1 MTNIHPEPQTDVRL
15 DAISISVFQRRLRTI
30 TEEMALTLLRT
41 TRSPILREGRDC
53 ATGLYDRSGRMLEQ
67 TEYTAL
73 LGFALMPSLK
83 FIIGYFGD
91 DLHPGDVILH
101 NDVYSEGN
109 QLADVGVYKP
119 IFFEGELVAWAAA
132 KGHQADI
139 GGSAPGAYNP
149 RAREIWHEGLR
160 LTPLKIVE
168 RGVMRRDLWDFL
180 LANVRLPLVG
190 EDIKATMGACTVG
203 ERRVSEL
210 LANKSLPW
218 FVAHRDALMDAT
230 ERRARAEIQKIP
242 DGIYKGESW
251 LYYDAATPG
260 ARHRICV
267 TVTVKSD
274 EIWFDF
280 TGSDPET
287 EGYANSALH
296 ASTSGLI
303 LSFLMLIDPDIP
315 HNEGLLR
322 PIHMHF
328 PKPSIVNCTLPHATS
343 YGNHLTHQI
352 ANAVH
357 RAMAQALPEQVTAGW
372 DTALLVIPSGY
383 RPGTQRRYVDFC
395 LFACKGGSG
404 GTYGVDGYDHI
415 GTIMTGGALAAQD
428 PEVHEVQNPHL
439 IEHYEYLPD
448 SAGAG
453 RWRGGYGTYS
463 RWRMNGEKVMAVT
476 IGQGAEPE
484 EAPHGLF
491 GGKPGTLN
499 GVVYHRADGTRVTP
513 LVHDIHV
520 GLDGSTVE
528 QFAGGG
534 GGYGDACLRDAAAVV
549 QEVRDELLSLDK
561 ARRDYG
567 VVIDPVTLTIDKEAT
582 GVLRTASMLPLT
594 GANIPNAPI
603 S

>member
-1 MTNIHPEPQTDVRL
+1 MPSATEELRIDP
-15 DAISISVFQRRLRTI
+15 ISISVFQRRLRAI

-53 ATGLYDRSGRMLEQ
+53 ATGLYDRDGRMLEQ

-83 FIIGYFGD
+83 FIISYFGD
-91 DLHPGDVILH
+91 DVHAGDVILH

-109 QLADVGVYKP
+109 QLADIGVYKP
-119 IFFEGELVAWAAA
+119 VFFEGELIGWSAA

-160 LTPLKIVE
+160 ITPLKIVE
-168 RGVMRRDLWDFL
+168 RGAMRRDLWNFL
-180 LANVRLPLVG
+180 MANVRLPLVG
-190 EDIKATMGACTVG
+190 EDLKATIGACTVG
-203 ERRVSEL
+203 ERRL
-210 LANKSLPW
+210 LQVLQDKGAAW
-218 FVAHRDALMDAT
+218 FLAHRDALLEAT
-230 ERRARAEIQKIP
+230 ERRMRAEIAKIP
-242 DGIYKGESW
+242 DGVYAGESW
-251 LYYDAATPG
+251 LYYDAVNPG
-260 ARHRICV
+260 RRHRIAV
-267 TVTVKSD
+267 TVTAKD
-274 EIWFDF
+274 DNILFDF
-280 TGSDPET
+280 SGSAPET

-303 LSFLMLIDPDIP
+303 LAFLMLIDPDIP
-315 HNEGLLR
+315 HNEGMLR
-322 PIHMHF
+322 PIQMNF

-352 ANAVH
+352 ANALH
-357 RAMAQALPEQVTAGW
+357 RALAAALPERVTAGW
-372 DTALLVIPSGY
+372 NTALLVIPSGY
-383 RPGTQRRYVDFC
+383 RPETGRRYVDFC

-428 PEVHEVQNPHL
+428 PEVHEIQNPHL

-453 RWRGGYGTYS
+453 RWRGGYGTYA
-463 RWRMNGEKVMAVT
+463 RWQMNGENVMAVT
-476 IGQGAEPE
+476 IGQGAEPGE
-484 EAPHGLF
+484 EPHGLF

-499 GVVYHRADGTRVTP
+499 RVVYHRADGSTAAP
-513 LVHDIHV
+513 LVHDIQFD
-520 GLDGSTVE
+520 LDRSTVE
-528 QFAGGG
+528 QFASGG
-534 GGYGDACLRDAAAVV
+534 GGYGDPYERDAALVFE
-549 QEVRDELLSLDK
+549 EVRDELLSVEK

-567 VVIDPVTLTIDKEAT
+567 VVVDEELMAIDLLQTAK
-582 GVLRTASMLPLT
+582 LRKRVD
-594 GANIPNAPI
+594 
-603 S
+603 

>member
-1 MTNIHPEPQTDVRL
+1 MSDQATDPRI
-15 DAISISVFQRRLRTI
+15 DAISVSVFQRRLHTI

-53 ATGLYDRSGRMLEQ
+53 ATGLYDRDGRMLEQ

-83 FIIGYFGD
+83 FIISYFGED
-91 DLHPGDVILH
+91 IHPGDVILH

-109 QLADVGVYKP
+109 QLADIGVYKP
-119 IFFEGELVAWAAA
+119 VFFGGELVAWAAA

-149 RAREIWHEGLR
+149 KAREIWHEGLR
-160 LTPLKIVE
+160 LTPIKIVE
-168 RGVMRRDLWDFL
+168 RGTMRRDLWDFL
-180 LANVRLPLVG
+180 MANVRLPLVG
-190 EDIKATMGACTVG
+190 EDLKAIIGACTVG
-203 ERRVSEL
+203 ERRLQQL
-210 LANKSLPW
+210 LESKGSDW
-218 FVAHRDALMDAT
+218 FLAHREALLNAT
-230 ERRARAEIQKIP
+230 ERRTRGEIAKIP
-242 DGIYKGESW
+242 DGVYRSEAL
-251 LYYDAATPG
+251 LYYDAVRLG
-260 ARHRICV
+260 AKHRIVV
-267 TVTVKSD
+267 TVTVAHD

-280 TGSDPET
+280 TGSSPET

-328 PKPSIVNCTLPHATS
+328 PSPSIVNCTLPHATS

-357 RAMAQALPEQVTAGW
+357 RALAQALPEKVTAGW

-404 GTYGVDGYDHI
+404 GTYGVDGFDHI

-439 IEHYEYLPD
+439 IEHYEYWPD

-453 RWRGGYGTYS
+453 RWRGGYGTYA
-463 RWRMNGEKVMAVT
+463 RWQLCGEKTMAVT
-476 IGQGAEPE
+476 IGQGAEPGE
-484 EAPHGLF
+484 EPHGLF

-499 GVVYHRADGTRVTP
+499 RVLYHQPNGSTITP
-513 LVHDIHV
+513 LVHDIHYD
-520 GLDGSTVE
+520 LDGSTVE

-534 GGYGDACLRDAAAVV
+534 GGYGDPLDRDIALVV
-549 QEVRDELLSLDK
+549 AEIRDELLSPEK
-561 ARRDYG
+561 ARRDYR
-567 VVIDPVTLTIDKEAT
+567 VAVDPVTLDVDMNEIRR
-582 GVLRTASMLPLT
+582 LRT
-594 GANIPNAPI
+594 IPPAL
-603 S
+603 STESG

>member
-1 MTNIHPEPQTDVRL
+1 MSNATSDPHL
-15 DAISISVFQRRLRTI
+15 DAISVSVFQRRLRTI

-53 ATGLYDRSGRMLEQ
+53 ATGLYDRDGRMLEQ

-91 DLHPGDVILH
+91 DVHPGDVILH

-109 QLADVGVYKP
+109 QLADIGVYKP
-119 IFFEGELVAWAAA
+119 IFFNGELVAWAAA

-149 RAREIWHEGLR
+149 RAKEIWHEGLR
-160 LTPLKIVE
+160 LTPIKIVE
-168 RGVMRRDLWDFL
+168 RGAMRRDIWDFL
-180 LANVRLPLVG
+180 MANVRLPLVG
-190 EDIKATMGACTVG
+190 EDIKATIGACTVG
-203 ERRVSEL
+203 ERRLLEL
-210 LANKSLPW
+210 LENKGPQW
-218 FVAHRDALMDAT
+218 FLAHRDALLDAT
-230 ERRARAEIQKIP
+230 ERRARAEIAKIP
-242 DGIYKGESW
+242 DGTYEGEAW
-251 LYYDAATPG
+251 LYYDAVNPG
-260 ARHRICV
+260 VKHRIAVKV
-267 TVTVKSD
+267 TVAND

-280 TGSDPET
+280 TGSSPET
-287 EGYANSALH
+287 EGFANSALH

-357 RAMAQALPEQVTAGW
+357 RALARALPEKVTAGW
-372 DTALLVIPSGY
+372 NPALIVIPSGY
-383 RPGTQRRYVDFC
+383 RPNTGRRYVDFC

-404 GTYGVDGYDHI
+404 GTHGVDGFDHI

-453 RWRGGYGTYS
+453 RWRGGYGTYA
-463 RWRMNGEKVMAVT
+463 RWRFLGQNTMAVT
-476 IGQGAEPE
+476 IGQGAEPGE
-484 EAPHGLF
+484 EPIGLF

-499 GVVYHRADGTRVTP
+499 RVVYHRPNEPAVDA
-513 LVHDIHV
+513 LVHDIHYA
-520 GLDGSTVE
+520 LDGSTVE

-534 GGYGDACLRDAAAVV
+534 GGYGDPLVRDAALVAA
-549 QEVRDELLSLDK
+549 EVRDELLSPDK

-567 VVIDPVTLTIDKEAT
+567 VVVDSVSLKLNTKET
-582 GVLRTASMLPLT
+582 RRLRQD
-594 GANIPNAPI
+594 
-603 S
+603 

>member
-1 MTNIHPEPQTDVRL
+1 MTDTFAEPRVDS
-15 DAISISVFQRRLRTI
+15 ISISVFQRRLRSI

-53 ATGLYDRSGRMLEQ
+53 ATGLYDREGRMLEQ

-83 FIIGYFGD
+83 FIISYFGD
-91 DLHPGDVILH
+91 DIHAEDVILH

-109 QLADVGVYKP
+109 QLADIGVYKP
-119 IFFEGELVAWAAA
+119 VFFEGELVGWAAA

-160 LTPLKIVE
+160 LTPLKIIE
-168 RGVMRRDLWDFL
+168 RGTMRRDLWDFL
-180 LANVRLPLVG
+180 MANVRLPLVG
-190 EDIKATMGACTVG
+190 EDLKATIGACTVG
-203 ERRVSEL
+203 ERRLQEVLRSKG
-210 LANKSLPW
+210 AGW
-218 FVAHRDALMDAT
+218 FHAHREALLEAT
-230 ERRARAEIQKIP
+230 ERRARAEVAKIP
-242 DGIYKGESW
+242 DGVYRGEAW
-251 LYYDAATPG
+251 LHFDAVNPG
-260 ARHRICV
+260 KKHRIV
-267 TVTVKSD
+267 ATVTVEGE

-322 PIHMHF
+322 PIHMNF

-357 RAMAQALPEQVTAGW
+357 RALAAALPERVTAGW

-383 RPGTQRRYVDFC
+383 RPGTERRYVDFC

-428 PEVHEVQNPHL
+428 PEVHEIQNPHL

-453 RWRGGYGTYS
+453 KWRGGYGTYA
-463 RWRMNGEKVMAVT
+463 RWQMRGEKVMAVT
-476 IGQGAEPE
+476 IGQGSEPGE
-484 EAPHGLF
+484 EPHGLF
-491 GGKPGTLN
+491 GGKSGTLN
-499 GVVYHRADGTRVTP
+499 RVIYHRADGTVATP
-513 LVHDIHV
+513 LVHDIQF
-520 GLDGSTVE
+520 GLDGCTVE

-534 GGYGDACLRDAAAVV
+534 GGYGDPYARDAALVASD
-549 QEVRDELLSLDK
+549 VRDELLSITK
-561 ARRDYG
+561 ARNDYG
-567 VVIDPVTLTIDKEAT
+567 VVLDPLTLQVDVEAT
-582 GVLRTASMLPLT
+582 SKLRAKRSSP
-594 GANIPNAPI
+594 P
-603 S
+603 

>member
-1 MTNIHPEPQTDVRL
+1 MAD
-15 DAISISVFQRRLRTI
+15 DARPVTPDPISISVFQRRLRTI

-53 ATGLYDRSGRMLEQ
+53 ATGLYDRDGRMLEQ

-91 DLHPGDVILH
+91 DIRPGDVILH

-109 QLADVGVYKP
+109 QLADIGVYKP
-119 IFFEGELVAWAAA
+119 VFIDGELVAFAAS

-149 RAREIWHEGLR
+149 RAREVWHEGLR
-160 LTPLKIVE
+160 LTPIKIIE
-168 RGVMRRDLWDFL
+168 GGTLRRDIWDFL
-180 LANVRLPLVG
+180 MANVRLPLVG
-190 EDIKATMGACTVG
+190 EDIKATIGACTVG
-203 ERRVSEL
+203 ERRLSEL
-210 LANKSLPW
+210 LRQRGLDW
-218 FVAHRDALMDAT
+218 FAAHREALFDAT
-230 ERRARAEIQKIP
+230 ERRARAEIAAIP
-242 DGIYKGESW
+242 DGTFEGEA
-251 LYYDAATPG
+251 LLHFDGVNPG
-260 ARHRICV
+260 LRHRICV
-267 TVTVKSD
+267 AVTVADD
-274 EIWFDF
+274 EIHFDF
-280 TGSDPET
+280 TGSADET
-287 EGYANSALH
+287 DGFANSALH

-322 PIHMHF
+322 PIRMTF

-357 RAMAQALPEQVTAGW
+357 RAMAKALPEKVTAGW
-372 DTALLVIPSGY
+372 NPALIVIPSGY
-383 RPGTQRRYVDFC
+383 RPDSGRRYVDFC

-404 GTYGVDGYDHI
+404 ATHGVDGYDHI

-439 IEHYEYLPD
+439 IEHYEYWPD

-453 RWRGGYGTYS
+453 RWRGGHGTHA
-463 RWRMNGEKVMAVT
+463 RWRMFGEKVMAVT
-476 IGQGAEPE
+476 IGQGVEAGE
-484 EAPHGLF
+484 EPHGLF
-491 GGKPGTLN
+491 GGLPGTLN
-499 GVVYHRADGTRVTP
+499 SLTYRRADGSVVAP
-513 LVHDIHV
+513 LVHDIQF
-520 GLDGSTVE
+520 GLDGATVE

-534 GGYGDACLRDAAAVV
+534 GGYGSPLERDAETVGR
-549 QEVRDELLSLDK
+549 EVRDELLSVDK

-567 VVIDPVTLTIDKEAT
+567 VVIDAT
-582 GVLRTASMLPLT
+582 T
-594 GANIPNAPI
+594 GAVDHAATTMLRRREEPAP
-603 S
+603 

>member
-1 MTNIHPEPQTDVRL
+1 MSDTASVSGH
-15 DAISISVFQRRLRTI
+15 DAISVSVFQRRLRTI

-53 ATGLYDRSGRMLEQ
+53 ATGLYDRDGRMLEQ

-83 FIIGYFGD
+83 FIISYFGD
-91 DLHPGDVILH
+91 DVHPGDVILH

-109 QLADVGVYKP
+109 QLADIGVYKP
-119 IFFEGELVAWAAA
+119 VFHDGELIAWAAA

-160 LTPLKIVE
+160 LTPIKIVD
-168 RGVMRRDLWDFL
+168 RGAMRRDLWDFL
-180 LANVRLPLVG
+180 MANVRLPLVG
-190 EDIKATMGACTVG
+190 EDIKATIGACTVG
-203 ERRVSEL
+203 ERRMQEL
-210 LANKSLPW
+210 LTAKGTDW
-218 FVAHRDALMDAT
+218 FVEHREALLDAT
-230 ERRARAEIQKIP
+230 ELRARAEISKIP
-242 DGIYKGESW
+242 DGAYEGEAW
-251 LYYDAATPG
+251 LYYDAANPG
-260 ARHRICV
+260 VRHRIAV
-267 TVTVKSD
+267 TVAVKND

-280 TGSDPET
+280 TGSSPET
-287 EGYANSALH
+287 DGYANSALH

-357 RAMAQALPEQVTAGW
+357 RAMAGALPEKVTAGW
-372 DTALLVIPSGY
+372 DPALLVIPSGY
-383 RPGTQRRYVDFC
+383 RPGTKRRYVDFC

-404 GTYGVDGYDHI
+404 GTFGADGFDHI

-439 IEHYEYLPD
+439 IEHYEYWPD

-453 RWRGGYGTYS
+453 RWRGGYGTYA
-463 RWRMNGEKVMAVT
+463 RWRLMGENTMAVT
-476 IGQGAEPE
+476 IGQGAEPGE
-484 EAPHGLF
+484 EPIGLF

-499 GVVYHRADGTRVTP
+499 RVLYHRLGQPPVIP
-513 LVHDIHV
+513 LVHDIHTA
-520 GLDGSTVE
+520 LDGATVE

-534 GGYGDACLRDAAAVV
+534 GGYGDPLARDMGLVAA
-549 QEVRDELLSLDK
+549 EVRDELLSIDK

-567 VVIDPVTLTIDKEAT
+567 VVVEADSFAVDEKGT
-582 GVLRTASMLPLT
+582 AALRGEPD
-594 GANIPNAPI
+594 
-603 S
+603 

>member
-1 MTNIHPEPQTDVRL
+1 MTDGKSGPSI

-53 ATGLYDRSGRMLEQ
+53 ATGLYDRDGRMLEQ

-83 FIIGYFGD
+83 FIISYYRD
-91 DLHPGDVILH
+91 DVHPGDVILH

-119 IFFEGELVAWAAA
+119 VFVGDELIGWAAA

-149 RAREIWHEGLR
+149 KAREIWHEGLR
-160 LTPLKIVE
+160 LTPIKIMD
-168 RGVMRRDLWDFL
+168 RGVMRRDLWDLL

-190 EDIKATMGACTVG
+190 EDIKATIGACTVG
-203 ERRVSEL
+203 ERRAQEL
-210 LANKSLPW
+210 IASKSLDW
-218 FVAHRDALMDAT
+218 FLAHRDALLDAT
-230 ERRARAEIQKIP
+230 ERRARAEISKIP
-242 DGIYKGESW
+242 DGVYEGEAW
-251 LYYDAATPG
+251 LHYDAVTPG
-260 ARHRICV
+260 AKHRICV
-267 TVTVKSD
+267 TITVRGD

-280 TGSDPET
+280 TGSAPET
-287 EGYANSALH
+287 GGYANAALH

-357 RAMAQALPEQVTAGW
+357 RAMAAALPERVTAGW
-372 DTALLVIPSGY
+372 NPALLVIPSGF
-383 RPGTQRRYVDFC
+383 RRGTQRRYVDFC

-453 RWRGGYGTYS
+453 RWRGGYGTYA
-463 RWRMNGEKVMAVT
+463 RWRLLGEHTMAVT
-476 IGQGAEPE
+476 LGQGAEPGE
-484 EAPHGLF
+484 EPHALF

-499 GVVYHRADGTRVTP
+499 RVTYRRADGTVVEP
-513 LVHDIHV
+513 LVHDIHYE
-520 GLDGSTVE
+520 LDGATVE
-528 QFAGGG
+528 QYASGG
-534 GGYGDACLRDAAAVV
+534 GGYGNPHERDAGLVAA
-549 QEVRDELLSLDK
+549 EVRDGLLSRDK
-561 ARRDYG
+561 ARKDYG
-567 VVIDPVTLTIDKEAT
+567 VVIDEVSLQADRDAT
-582 GVLRTASMLPLT
+582 AKLRAVS
-594 GANIPNAPI
+594 
-603 S
+603 